1 MEFNKE
7 GYLPEGI
14 HTLSWDEFEDFF
26 GFSPKRKELL
36 DGLLQVI
43 HILKNCGC
51 EAIYIDG
58 SFVTNKLEPDDWDA
72 CFKGSAESLKILKK
86 QEPCLLLTDD
96 HKLRETQKQKFK
108 GELFLYSLYAGL
120 NISYLDFFQ
129 GIKGAKKKKKGI
141 IKINLN

>member
-1 MEFNKE
+1 MEFTKE

-14 HTLSWDEFEDFF
+14 HTLSWKEFETSF

-36 DGLLQVI
+36 ESLFQVI
-43 HILKNCGC
+43 NILKLCGC

-58 SFVTNKLEPDDWDA
+58 SFVTSKLEPNDWDA
-72 CFKGSAESLKILKK
+72 CFKGDIQSLKTLQK
-86 QEPCLLLTDD
+86 QEPCLVLTDD
-96 HKLRETQKQKFK
+96 NTLREKQKQKFK
-108 GELFLYSLYAGL
+108 GELFYYSLYAGL

-129 GIKGAKKKKKGI
+129 RIKGVKAKKKGI